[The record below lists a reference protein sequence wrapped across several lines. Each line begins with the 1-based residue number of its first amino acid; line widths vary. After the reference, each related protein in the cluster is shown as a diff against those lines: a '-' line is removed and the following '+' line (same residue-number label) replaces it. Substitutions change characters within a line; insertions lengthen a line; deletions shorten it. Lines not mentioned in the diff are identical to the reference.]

1 MVSSARRIG
10 NPPLISKPMP
20 ARRFASVPESR
31 LDRFPAS
38 YFARLVESSPDIVVA
53 VDRGGTIVFYNDG
66 AEKNLGYTAAE
77 VLHQSVLKLYPSV
90 EEARRVMAAMRSEQ
104 CGGPGKIKNFETT
117 FVTRWG
123 ESIPVAISGSVLYD
137 ENGLEIGSIG
147 FAKDIREIRKRD
159 RLATLGE
166 VAVALCHE
174 INSPLEVILNEVELL
189 ESFVR
194 ETASDEQA
202 VVEEERVDAVR
213 REVLKIQEIVN
224 RLVEMSR
231 DGTYGT
237 REYLVGQQMT
247 DVSRSPLVAEQCS
260 EPGLGGLRILV
271 VDDDLGVCRS
281 LRDLLVAEG
290 CEVVVS
296 TDGLRA
302 LEILDRTSVDLVI
315 SDVVMP
321 DLDGYDLFMEI
332 RRRGSTPVILMTG
345 YYYDRDH
352 VIKRSRLE
360 GLESVVFK
368 KPVDPGRLKAMVRTL
383 TGRASAGPP
392 A

>member
-1 MVSSARRIG
+1 
-10 NPPLISKPMP
+10 MP
-20 ARRFASVPESR
+20 AQRGANAAAPR
-31 LDRFPAS
+31 LARLPSS
-38 YFARLVESSPDIVVA
+38 YFERLVESSPDMVVA
-53 VDRGGTIVFYNDG
+53 VDRTGSIIYYNDG
-66 AEKNLGYTAAE
+66 AEKGLGYTAAE
-77 VLHQSVLKLYPSV
+77 VLGQSVGRLYPSMQ
-90 EEARRVMAAMRSEQ
+90 EAHRVMLAMRAEEW
-104 CGGPGKIKNFETT
+104 GGPGKVKNYETM

-123 ESIPVAISGSVLYD
+123 EQIPVAISGSVLYD
-137 ENGLEIGSIG
+137 DNGIEIGSIG
-147 FAKDIREIRKRD
+147 FAKDIRELRQRD

-174 INSPLEVILNEVELL
+174 INSPLEVILNDVELL
-189 ESFVR
+189 GSFMR
-194 ETASDEQA
+194 TKASDEEA

-213 REVLKIQEIVN
+213 REVLKIQEIVT

-237 REYLVGQQMT
+237 REYLAGQQMT
-247 DVSRSPLVAEQCS
+247 DMSRAGAPAPRPAQS
-260 EPGLGGLRILV
+260 GLHGLRVLV

-281 LRDLLVAEG
+281 MRDLLVAEG
-290 CEVVVS
+290 CDVVVA

-302 LEILDRTSVDLVI
+302 LEILNRTSVDIVV

-321 DLDGYDLFMEI
+321 DLDGYDLFMEV

-360 GLESVVFK
+360 GLESVIFK
-368 KPVDPGRLKAMVRTL
+368 KPIDPTRLKAMIRTL
-383 TGRASAGPP
+383 TGRAAVGAP